1 MIQKTSLIAYIEIK
15 PHIGK
20 QEKLIYDT
28 IKENE
33 IINDR
38 EIAEIS
44 GVEKSSVCG
53 RRNMLVKKGYI
64 QISYIARDEKTG
76 KKTIYWECVK

>member
-1 MIQKTSLIAYIEIK
+1 MIQQTSLSAYTEIK
-15 PHIGK
+15 PYKGK
-20 QEKLIYDT
+20 QEQLIYDT

-33 IINDR
+33 ILNDR

-64 QISYIARDEKTG
+64 QISYIARDENTG
-76 KKTIYWECVK
+76 KKTMYWECVK